1 MWALRKPLI
10 LESNK
15 DMSYDWIVIGGGISG
30 ISTAEILTREGHSV
44 LLLEK
49 NDSLASETSKVFHEW
64 LHTLL
69 QSDIYVYLFGTTL
82 KRLKYNK
89 LLKS

>member
-1 MWALRKPLI
+1 
-10 LESNK
+10 
-15 DMSYDWIVIGGGISG
+15 
-30 ISTAEILTREGHSV
+30 
-44 LLLEK
+44 LLKK

-89 LLKS
+89 LLKSWNYFNKLF